1 MRTAPVGS
9 VSDHRAENGTTKCP
23 ESLCRM
29 LALPP
34 SGRRGPPPARTLLP
48 GHGSY
53 GLIRQSRSA
62 LPYFGL
68 SLVRGVSAGCYQPL
82 LPAGLS
88 RRYICESFPWCLGP
102 CHGGF
107 AECTCLFLPPRHRP
121 SPVHYRGRLPAY
133 PRQNDFTTDRFS
145 ETAAISLCSGPSP
158 CCRRDFPDVISV
170 NPSLGAW
177 APATAVSRIAHACFF
192 LHVIGLPPYTIEEET

>member
-9 VSDHRAENGTTKCP
+9 VSDHRAENGTAKCP

-29 LALPP
+29 SALPP

-53 GLIRQSRSA
+53 GLIRQSRPA

-68 SLVRGVSAGCYQPL
+68 SLVRGVSAGCYQP
-82 LPAGLS
+82 
-88 RRYICESFPWCLGP
+88 
-102 CHGGF
+102 
-107 AECTCLFLPPRHRP
+107 
-121 SPVHYRGRLPAY
+121 
-133 PRQNDFTTDRFS
+133 
-145 ETAAISLCSGPSP
+145 
-158 CCRRDFPDVISV
+158 CCRRNLPDVISV

-177 APATAVSRIAHACFF
+177 APVTAVPRSAHACFF
-192 LHVIGLPPYTIEEET
+192 LRVIGLPPYAIEVGFPLVPVKTIS